1 MSRNTI
7 LTLVA
12 AVAFLGLAFVAY
24 QGTAHAGAP
33 KDGITWTG
41 KGTVTFN
48 HSKHTA
54 DGCKKC
60 HHKAKDGKA
69 EIKCGECHKKKKD
82 TVEGDPIP
90 SKKAFHKQCKGC
102 HKKVVKKDETKKGVV
117 PVTCKECHVK

>member
-12 AVAFLGLAFVAY
+12 AVAFLGLAVVAY
-24 QGTAHAGAP
+24 QATALADAP

-41 KGTVTFN
+41 KGTVSFDHN
-48 HSKHTA
+48 KHKA
-54 DGCKKC
+54 DACKTC
-60 HHKAKDGKA
+60 HHKEKDGKKHV
-69 EIKCGECHKKKKD
+69 KCLACHKKKKD

-117 PVTCKECHVK
+117 PVKCKECHK